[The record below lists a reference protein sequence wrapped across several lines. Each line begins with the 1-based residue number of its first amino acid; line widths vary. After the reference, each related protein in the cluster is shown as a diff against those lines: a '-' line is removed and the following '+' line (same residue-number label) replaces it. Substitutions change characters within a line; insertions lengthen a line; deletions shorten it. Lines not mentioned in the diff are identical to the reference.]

1 MKIRTPLRSISK
13 TNCKNLN
20 SSSNISKR
28 RLIKSKFENSSLT
41 KDNIKN
47 TRQSVLINWSASTRK
62 CLATRWW
69 KGMEN
74 RIDTDIPIT
83 FPQGNDGAHSIA
95 SVDIMPGRKYFRP
108 YFTPDADRCAVTI
121 HGDRHERPA
130 IVPALRTPLITP
142 TISYPRYTILR
153 NVPPRDLYLHTYLPV
168 QTWRFILRL
177 SNRATPDMTVLT
189 STCPQV
195 KWKRFLRRKVKVRS
209 LLPRTLTLCF
219 VVHTLL
225 FRCNSVWTSSNDEKW
240 DGLKSDVLI

>member
-1 MKIRTPLRSISK
+1 MSRHKMS
-13 TNCKNLN
+13 
-20 SSSNISKR
+20 
-28 RLIKSKFENSSLT
+28 
-41 KDNIKN
+41 
-47 TRQSVLINWSASTRK
+47 
-62 CLATRWW
+62 RWW

-177 SNRATPDMTVLT
+177 SNRA
-189 STCPQV
+189 
-195 KWKRFLRRKVKVRS
+195 RY
-209 LLPRTLTLCF
+209 
-219 VVHTLL
+219 
-225 FRCNSVWTSSNDEKW
+225 
-240 DGLKSDVLI
+240 DGLNFDLSTGEVETIFKEESKSSKLAPQNINPLLCRAYSTFSMQ

>member
-1 MKIRTPLRSISK
+1 MSRHKMS
-13 TNCKNLN
+13 
-20 SSSNISKR
+20 
-28 RLIKSKFENSSLT
+28 
-41 KDNIKN
+41 
-47 TRQSVLINWSASTRK
+47 
-62 CLATRWW
+62 RWW